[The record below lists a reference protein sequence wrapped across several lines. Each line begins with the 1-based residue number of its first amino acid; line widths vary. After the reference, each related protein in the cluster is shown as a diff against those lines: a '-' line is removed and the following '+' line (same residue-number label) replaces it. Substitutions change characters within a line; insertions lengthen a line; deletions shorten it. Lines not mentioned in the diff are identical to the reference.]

1 MKIFSANVFLP
12 AIKVVTAFI
21 VTLLSFRT
29 KTRISHV
36 AAGKTEQDRAEKESV
51 LILFV
56 SHQLHILIVWILGAQ
71 NLAQAF
77 KKDLSNIHS
86 LMTGH

>member
-12 AIKVVTAFI
+12 AIKVGTAFT

-29 KTRISHV
+29 KTRINYV
-36 AAGKTEQDRAEKESV
+36 AAGKTDQDGAEKKSV
-51 LILFV
+51 LILFA

-71 NLAQAF
+71 NLAQNF
-77 KKDLSNIHS
+77 KKGLE
-86 LMTGH
+86 